1 MNRWS
6 VLDRLKDNWPRQFD
20 QPRIAFLER
29 ETRDIEAD
37 VLEAGITNV
46 LRSQEYP
53 PTLAAIRNACSQEAA
68 RLGRSKTKPKLRPGD
83 TDPRTGERYMT
94 GREAARALHQLCTEH
109 PEILKPKPLYGLE
122 GKAGVEDTV
131 RRIMA
136 SAYRRC
142 IKADGGSIPM
152 EYAGQEELTL

>member
-20 QPRIAFLER
+20 QPRIAFLEK
-29 ETRDIEAD
+29 ETRDIEDD
-37 VLEAGITNV
+37 VLEAGITIV
-46 LRSQEYP
+46 LRSNEYP
-53 PTLAAIRNACSQEAA
+53 PTLAAIRAACLQEAGKKV
-68 RLGRSKTKPKLRPGD
+68 RNRGQRKPRPGD
-83 TDPRTGERYMT
+83 TDPKTGERYMT
-94 GREAARALHQLCTEH
+94 GREAARALHQLCVEH

-122 GKAGVEDTV
+122 GKAGLEDNV

-152 EYAGQEELTL
+152 EYAGQEELSI

>member
-20 QPRIAFLER
+20 QPRIAFLEK

-53 PTLAAIRNACSQEAA
+53 PTLAVIRNACLQVSGA
-68 RLGRSKTKPKLRPGD
+68 RGRRPKQKPRPGD
-83 TDPRTGERYMT
+83 TDPKTGERYMT

-109 PEILKPKPLYGLE
+109 PEILKPKPLYGLD
-122 GKAGVEDTV
+122 GKEGVEDTV

-152 EYAGQEELTL
+152 EYAGQEELSI